1 MRELYKETVDYLL
14 HWYDYNRRILP
25 WRENP
30 KPYYVWV
37 SEIML
42 QQTRV
47 EAVKG
52 YFDRFLTALP
62 TIKDLAEASEET
74 LLKLWE
80 GLGYYNRVRNMQK
93 AAQEVV
99 QNYGG
104 ELPADYEALKN
115 LSGIGSYTAGAIAS
129 IAFQIPEPAVDGNV
143 LRVMK
148 RVAGSF
154 DDITKASVKK
164 ELEEDI
170 RSILPKDRPGDYNQA
185 LMELGAMVCIPNGK
199 PLCENCPLMHLCHA
213 FKEETQAQIPVKPP
227 KKERRI
233 EERAVLL
240 IQCGDNVIL
249 HKRPKKGLLAGLWE
263 LPNFLMEVCEQET
276 TVLSSENAFD
286 LEEDYNLLEAKEK
299 NCVCKKIEGLFLTEG
314 IMVQCQSLKKAKHIF
329 SHIEWHMTGY
339 CIMIEETARKIL
351 PKTVENLM
359 KQLQQEENTGE
370 YVLASGEELEEIYSL
385 PSAFE
390 TYRKQILSLR
400 SNLRS

>member
-93 AAQEVV
+93 AAKEVV

-104 ELPADYEALKN
+104 ELPADYEALKK
-115 LSGIGSYTAGAIAS
+115 LPGIGSYTAGAIAS

-164 ELEEDI
+164 ELEEEI
-170 RSILPKDRPGDYNQA
+170 RAIMPKDRPGDYNQA

-199 PLCENCPLMHLCHA
+199 PLCETCPLMHLCRA
-213 FKEETQAQIPVKPP
+213 FKEEIQAEIPVKPP
-227 KKERRI
+227 KKERRM
-233 EERAVLL
+233 EQRAVLL
-240 IQCGDNVIL
+240 VQCGEHFVL

-263 LPNFLMEVCEQET
+263 LPNFLVEKK
-276 TVLSSENAFD
+276 
-286 LEEDYNLLEAKEK
+286 YNLFEVSEK
-299 NCVCKKIEGLFLTEG
+299 NYVCNTIEELFLTEG
-314 IMVQCQSLKKAKHIF
+314 ITVQCHPLKKAKHIF

-339 CIMIEETARKIL
+339 CVTIEEISRQAL
-351 PKTVENLM
+351 PKLVGNVM
-359 KQLQQEENTGE
+359 KQLTPSQETDTEE
-370 YVLASGEELEEIYSL
+370 YVLVSKEEMEEIYPL

-390 TYRKQILSLR
+390 TYRKIMI
-400 SNLRS
+400 

>member
-14 HWYDYNRRILP
+14 YWYDYNRRILP

-93 AAQEVV
+93 AAKEVV

-104 ELPADYEALKN
+104 ELPADYEALKG
-115 LSGIGSYTAGAIAS
+115 LCGIGSYTAGAIAS

-170 RSILPKDRPGDYNQA
+170 RVILPKDRPGDYNQA
-185 LMELGAMVCIPNGK
+185 LMELGAMICIPNGK
-199 PLCENCPLMHLCHA
+199 PLCETCPLMHLCCA

-233 EERAVLL
+233 EERSVLL
-240 IQCGDNVIL
+240 IQCGDNFIL

-263 LPNFLMEVCEQET
+263 LPNFLT
-276 TVLSSENAFD
+276 TVVQRDCE
-286 LEEDYNLLEAKEK
+286 
-299 NCVCKKIEGLFLTEG
+299 KIEQTFLNEG
-314 IMVQCQSLKKAKHIF
+314 MVVKCHSLRKAKHIF

-339 CIMIEETARKIL
+339 CVTVEEIARQNL
-351 PKTVENLM
+351 PKQVGNVM
-359 KQLQQEENTGE
+359 KRLQMSQEIDTEE
-370 YVLASGEELEEIYSL
+370 YVLVSREELEEIYPL

-390 TYRKQILSLR
+390 AYRKMIMEFAS
-400 SNLRS
+400 SV